1 MMADSPSAYRRP
13 KRRRV
18 AKTAYDPF
26 DEDARPQ
33 VRIQKLTQDVL
44 KKQVRELAAR
54 VGPSQWS
61 RMTLREVW
69 AAIAAHMRLHAP
81 SNSPL
86 TTSN

>member
-1 MMADSPSAYRRP
+1 MADSPSAYRRP

-61 RMTLREVW
+61 RIHKCIYLICNCMKFLNDFTVL
-69 AAIAAHMRLHAP
+69 
-81 SNSPL
+81 
-86 TTSN
+86 